1 MMIDYYHVSRGP
13 VPMGT
18 VLESRYFNA
27 GDPARVLRIVQDA
40 ASSGPETLRLLL
52 LTEALIDLKT
62 GTPSSDLV
70 ASAYTEVLYEEIRA
84 AEFPERPSRLDCV
97 FLLDAEEGA
106 ERWRQAARNGKGAIL
121 ICDIEAGDPFRA
133 DMNALLLPDVH
144 SPDVGRERMVEA
156 ARAYWSGDLAADAR
170 TEVLVSGRVVV
181 LRQLAQ
187 PLGTRH

>member
-13 VPMGT
+13 VPMGAA
-18 VLESRYFNA
+18 LESRYFKL
-27 GDPARVLRIVQDA
+27 GDDARVLRIVRDA
-40 ASSGPETLRLLL
+40 ADMGAGTLRLLL

-62 GTPSSDLV
+62 GSPSSDLL
-70 ASAYTEVLYEEIRA
+70 ATAYMEVVYEEIRA

-106 ERWRQAARNGKGAIL
+106 EQFRRAVRNGKGAIL
-121 ICDIEAGDPFRA
+121 ICDIEAGEPFRA
-133 DMNALLLPDVH
+133 DMNHICPADVH
-144 SPDVGRERMVEA
+144 SPDVGREKMVEA
-156 ARAYWSGDLAADAR
+156 ARVYWSGELAADAR